1 MNRPSSVTS
10 PNIALKVDIAKSYR
24 RLKRLRR
31 MVKLAESLNG
41 EINGHETRQALLMIS
56 HERRKRNRKRI
67 DCIPH

>member
-10 PNIALKVDIAKSYR
+10 TRIALKVDIAKSYR

-31 MVKLAESLNG
+31 IVKLAESLNG
-41 EINGHETRQALLMIS
+41 EISGHETSQALLMIS